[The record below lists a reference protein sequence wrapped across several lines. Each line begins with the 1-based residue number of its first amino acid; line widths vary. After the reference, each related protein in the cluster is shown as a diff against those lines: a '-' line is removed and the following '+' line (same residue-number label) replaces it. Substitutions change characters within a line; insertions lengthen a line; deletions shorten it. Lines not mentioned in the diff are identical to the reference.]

1 MGSLE
6 TGALEMGPPKRAV
19 IDVSGLPSI
28 AFGRSNTT
36 WLANVFYMMI
46 EGTMFALVIASYFY
60 LRTRA
65 SEWPPSQNV
74 PYLWYGV
81 ANAAV
86 FLLSLVPAR
95 YAQKVAPEGKRSAIR
110 FALLALAAFAIV
122 NMVLRGF
129 ELANLNCRWYENAY
143 GSVVWALIG
152 LHTGHLITEFI
163 ETTTILCISFTD
175 KMEGTRLA
183 DVAINSDYWYFV
195 VVSGI
200 IIDFVIYGGARL
212 L

>member
-1 MGSLE
+1 MEPLRE
-6 TGALEMGPPKRAV
+6 RPVL
-19 IDVSGLPSI
+19 DVSGLPAV

-65 SEWPPSQNV
+65 SSWPPGDLP
-74 PYLWYGV
+74 PYLGYGL

-86 FLLSLVPAR
+86 FILSLGPAR
-95 YAQKVAPEGKRSAIR
+95 YAQKVAPSGNRGKIR
-110 FALLALAAFAIV
+110 IALFGLAAFAIV

-129 ELANLNCRWYENAY
+129 ELASLNCRWYENAY
-143 GSVVWALIG
+143 GSAVWSLIG

-163 ETTTILCISFTD
+163 ETLVILAVSFTD

-195 VVSGI
+195 VVTALVS
-200 IIDFVIYGGARL
+200 DFVIYGTTRFL
-212 L
+212 